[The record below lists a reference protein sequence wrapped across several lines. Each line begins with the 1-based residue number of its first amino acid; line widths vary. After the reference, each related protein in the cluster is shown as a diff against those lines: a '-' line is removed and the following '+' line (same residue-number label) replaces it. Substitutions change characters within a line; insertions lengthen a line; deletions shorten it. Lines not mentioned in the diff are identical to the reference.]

1 MSTGTKKKKLE
12 TLIIKG
18 VSTLSFF
25 SASSEIVTRGTGGPG
40 QIPVTTSQK
49 TDIDGARQT
58 FSSLW
63 SDCAGGCRII
73 PDQTSI
79 DYRLIFPR
87 ARTRQIKSGPNL
99 FYGMPTCIFQYKTRP
114 ANP

>member
-87 ARTRQIKSGPNL
+87 ARTR
-99 FYGMPTCIFQYKTRP
+99 
-114 ANP
+114 